1 MPKPKHAMQPARSVI
16 DKFGGCRPL
25 SRVLAIH
32 PSTIS
37 RWTTSAAVKGTDG
50 RIPQKY
56 WGRIVMAAQD
66 RGFTLTSSDLAGM

>member
-1 MPKPKHAMQPARSVI
+1 MAHSKHVMQPARRVV
-16 DKFGGCRPL
+16 DLFGGCRSLARAL
-25 SRVLAIH
+25 SIH

-37 RWTTSAAVKGTDG
+37 RWTASGAVKGTDG

-66 RGFTLTSSDLAGM
+66 QGFTITVNDLAGM

>member
-1 MPKPKHAMQPARSVI
+1 MANSKHAMQPARRVV
-16 DKFGGCRPL
+16 DLFGGCRKL
-25 SRVLAIH
+25 ARALAIH

-37 RWTTSAAVKGTDG
+37 RWTASGAVKGTDG

-66 RGFTLTSSDLAGM
+66 QGFTVTVNDLAGM

>member
-1 MPKPKHAMQPARSVI
+1 
-16 DKFGGCRPL
+16 
-25 SRVLAIH
+25 VLRIH

-56 WGRIVMAAQD
+56 WGRIIMAAQD
-66 RGFTLTSSDLAGM
+66 QGFTLTASDLAGM